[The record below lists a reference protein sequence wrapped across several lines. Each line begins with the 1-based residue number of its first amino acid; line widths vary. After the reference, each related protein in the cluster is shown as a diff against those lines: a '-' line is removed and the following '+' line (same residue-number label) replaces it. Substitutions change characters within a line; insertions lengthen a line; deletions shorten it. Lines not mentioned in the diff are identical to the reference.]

1 MNTLAGRIERLGR
14 VHRRGN
20 WLMGCGI
27 ALAIFLLLLIGIGV
41 FVAMNWRGWAA
52 GGMRQ
57 GMTAAIAE
65 LPIDDAERA
74 ETQAV
79 VDDFVNRFEA
89 GDISMQ
95 QLALVMKEITESPV
109 MPAGMAMGVSQAYF
123 KGSGLTEEEKAD
135 GRTQIARIAH
145 GMASNAVS
153 QNELRTILTPIEAA
167 AGDRDVIQFQ
177 LGNRQIRLKA
187 PTIVTDDE
195 LRAFIAQA
203 REQADSRDLP
213 PTPPTFDLSGELDRA
228 IRTALG
234 EQVDG
239 PVDGGVMEVP
249 ASTENT
255 PHP

>member
-1 MNTLAGRIERLGR
+1 MNTLAGRIERMGR

-52 GGMRQ
+52 TGMRQ

-65 LPIDDAERA
+65 LPVDDAEKA

-79 VDDFVNRFEA
+79 VDDFVARFEA

-95 QLALVMKEITESPV
+95 QLAMVMQEITESPV
-109 MPAGMAMGVSQAYF
+109 MPAGMAMGVSKAYF
-123 KGSGLTEEEKAD
+123 EGSGLTPDEKAD
-135 GRTQIARIAH
+135 GQTQIARIAH
-145 GMASNAVS
+145 GLTSNAVT
-153 QNELRTILTPIEAA
+153 QEDLRAILTPIEAA

-187 PTIVTDDE
+187 PTIVTDND

-203 REQADSRDLP
+203 REQADSRALP

-234 EQVDG
+234 EQVDV
-239 PVDGGVMEVP
+239 PVDAGVIEVP
-249 ASTENT
+249 VEPQTNPE
-255 PHP
+255 P

>member
-1 MNTLAGRIERLGR
+1 MNTLTGRIERLGR

-27 ALAIFLLLLIGIGV
+27 ALAIVLLLLIGVGV
-41 FVAMNWRGWAA
+41 FIAMNWRGWAA
-52 GGMRQ
+52 SGMRQ

-65 LPIDDAERA
+65 LPVDDAEKA

-79 VDDFVNRFEA
+79 VDDFVARFEA

-95 QLALVMKEITESPV
+95 QLALVMQEITESPV

-123 KGSGLTEEEKAD
+123 KDSGLTAEEQAD

-145 GMASNAVS
+145 GLAANTVT
-153 QNELRTILTPIEAA
+153 QDELRTVLAPIEAGA
-167 AGDRDVIQFQ
+167 ADSNVIQFQ

-187 PTIVTDDE
+187 PNTVTDDE

-203 REQADSRDLP
+203 RQQADSHELP
-213 PTPPTFDLSGELDRA
+213 ATPPTFDLSGELDRA

-239 PVDGGVMEVP
+239 PVDGGAIEVP
-249 ASTENT
+249 AEPENT
-255 PHP
+255 PEP

>member
-1 MNTLAGRIERLGR
+1 MNTLTGRIERMGR

-27 ALAIFLLLLIGIGV
+27 ALAIVLLLLIGAGV
-41 FVAMNWRGWAA
+41 FIAMNWRGWAA

-57 GMTAAIAE
+57 GMTAAVAE
-65 LPIDDAERA
+65 LPVDDAEKA

-79 VDDFVNRFEA
+79 VDDFLDRFEA
-89 GDISMQ
+89 GDISLQ
-95 QLALVMKEITESPV
+95 QLGLVMQEITESPV

-123 KGSGLTEEEKAD
+123 KDSGLTEEEKAD

-145 GMASNAVS
+145 GLAGNTVT
-153 QNELRTILTPIEAA
+153 QDELRTILTPIEAA
-167 AGDRDVIQFQ
+167 PADREVIQFQ

-187 PTIVTDDE
+187 PSIVTDDD
-195 LRAFIAQA
+195 LRVFIAQA
-203 REQADSRDLP
+203 REQADSHDLP

-239 PVDGGVMEVP
+239 PVDGGVIEVP
-249 ASTENT
+249 AEPQTE
-255 PHP
+255 PEP